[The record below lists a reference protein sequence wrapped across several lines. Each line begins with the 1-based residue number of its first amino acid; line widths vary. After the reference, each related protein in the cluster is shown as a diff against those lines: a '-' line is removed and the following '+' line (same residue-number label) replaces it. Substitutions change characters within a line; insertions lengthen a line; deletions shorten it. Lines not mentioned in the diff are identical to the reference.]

1 MVKLRI
7 LPGREERLLFAA
19 FLREP
24 RTGDYQMFG
33 TLPQHFFLASGS
45 GEASTELNAFDAALM
60 NAGVGDTNL
69 IRMSS
74 ILPPGAQEIKPY
86 QLPKGNFVPLAYG
99 ERISDQSG
107 AIISAAVAVGI
118 PEDPQEAGLI
128 MECSR
133 IGEPGPCEQAARRM
147 VEEGME
153 AIRRRRILEIK
164 SISATIQVQRVG
176 AVFAAV
182 ILCP

>member
-1 MVKLRI
+1 
-7 LPGREERLLFAA
+7 
-19 FLREP
+19 
-24 RTGDYQMFG
+24 MFG
-33 TLPQHFFLASGS
+33 IRPQHFFLASGS

-69 IRMSS
+69 IRLSS
-74 ILPPGAQEIKPY
+74 ILPPGAQEIKPF
-86 QLPKGNFVPLAYG
+86 QLPKGSLVPLAYG
-99 ERISDQSG
+99 ERISAQAGS
-107 AIISAAVAVGI
+107 IISAAVAVGI
-118 PEDPQEAGLI
+118 PEDPGEAGLI

-133 IGEPGPCEQAARRM
+133 IGEAGPCEEAARRM

-153 AIRRRRILEIK
+153 IIRRRRIREIK
-164 SISATIQVQRVG
+164 SISATITVQRVG